1 MDIEDFAF
9 GFFIIIG
16 GIMIFALVSLG
27 IYATIVDINKNN
39 NTNGYQKCICEKVE
53 K

>member
-9 GFFIIIG
+9 GFFLIIG

-27 IYATIVDINKNN
+27 IYATIVDINKNEN
-39 NTNGYQKCICEKVE
+39 DYQKCICEKVE
-53 K
+53 E